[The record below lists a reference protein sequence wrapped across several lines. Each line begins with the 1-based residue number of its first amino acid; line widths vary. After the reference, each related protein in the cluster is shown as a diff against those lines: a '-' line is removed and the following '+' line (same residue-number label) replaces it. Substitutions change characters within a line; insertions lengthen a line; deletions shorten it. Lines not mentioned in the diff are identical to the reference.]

1 MIVRS
6 DRSVSGGCSHSDFW
20 FPFGSSQPGAGR
32 KEGPHVRSCRR
43 GGYGRKS
50 AFRFGACLRQPL
62 KEHSKTSTPTLVN
75 ICGFPSVLSAVVSAV
90 RKPIQESDPKNACGC
105 YFRPL
110 VALASESRSQVIVC
124 ESDHA
129 KLQMTLCAGGT
140 NTCTTVSNQPLLAA
154 TYLQAATTSPLTG
167 RTQSIRD

>member
-1 MIVRS
+1 M
-6 DRSVSGGCSHSDFW
+6 HSLVTSSSTQSTKYFIKKSSR
-20 FPFGSSQPGAGR
+20 PHSQPLHFWTAPLQNGTFPLSSVP
-32 KEGPHVRSCRR
+32 GP
-43 GGYGRKS
+43 
-50 AFRFGACLRQPL
+50 
-62 KEHSKTSTPTLVN
+62 TTLVN

-129 KLQMTLCAGGT
+129 KLQMPLCAGGT
-140 NTCTTVSNQPLLAA
+140 NTRTTDSNQPLLAA